1 MAGLAPILPVSGC
14 MEPGLKQIGTSP
26 LPLSQIISQRGLIA
40 ALAATCGL
48 AVILLACANPRYTDG
63 SDGRS
68 QGLAQV
74 ARTFS
79 ERGLT
84 RLTADMDPAML
95 ALAKRHDPLARQADP
110 WGRTIG
116 WTSLDISKIPDL
128 GLDTSSVET
137 AEEIN
142 ALRAFSKLPIRPMRP
157 FVLHAGGQDAGRA
170 Q

>member
-1 MAGLAPILPVSGC
+1 
-14 MEPGLKQIGTSP
+14 MEPGLKQNGILP

-84 RLTADMDPAML
+84 RLTADSSLRRDPVPTRKVTERSL
-95 ALAKRHDPLARQADP
+95 AWKIGLIRQTP
-110 WGRTIG
+110 
-116 WTSLDISKIPDL
+116 
-128 GLDTSSVET
+128 
-137 AEEIN
+137 
-142 ALRAFSKLPIRPMRP
+142 
-157 FVLHAGGQDAGRA
+157 
-170 Q
+170 